1 MKVMIIDDEYNI
13 CMSLKDILEDEGYL
27 VETCMESRLAREKVL
42 AFQPHLIL
50 LDVRLDY
57 HNGLDLLKQFKEEMP
72 ALQVI
77 MISGHS
83 GIQEAV
89 KAIQTGALDFLEK
102 PLSLHKVR
110 IAVQNAVRLLKM
122 SSSYNRLK
130 EQLDKKYEIIG
141 NSKTIYNLRRLIS
154 RVAPTDAKVLIR
166 GESGTGKELIAYAIH
181 DQSKRQQ
188 GPFIKFNSAAIP
200 NELIESELFGYEK
213 GAFTGAAKSKPGK
226 VEEADGGTL
235 FFDEIGDMNLKAQ
248 AKILR
253 LIQEGEFERLGD
265 NRTHK
270 IDTRIIAA
278 THRNLEN
285 MVTDGEFR
293 EDLYYRLN
301 VVQIES
307 PSLRD
312 RPEDIP
318 LLLKHFSQ
326 QISYEQGVTLKSF
339 SNSAEMIIAGLAF
352 PGNVRQLRNLV
363 ERLYVMTDSEDID
376 ASDLNLVLQK
386 KEEADFWNETTDFKE
401 KKREFERKYL
411 TNQIKL
417 HNNNISQTARSLGLQ
432 VSNLSRKLK
441 ELDLEIT

>member
-278 THRNLEN
+278 THRDLEN

-326 QISYEQGVTLKSF
+326 QISDEQGVTLKSF

>member
-1 MKVMIIDDEYNI
+1 MIIDDEYNI

-278 THRNLEN
+278 THRDLEN

-326 QISYEQGVTLKSF
+326 QISDEQGVTLKSF